1 MRKFFLLFLVL
12 AVSACGFEP
21 INKTFNFN
29 YHIKDITYSGD
40 SKINLL
46 LEKNFNRLQRN
57 ISSKNFYDLKFNTG
71 TAREVKSKDS
81 SGEVTGYK
89 LSLSI
94 DLIVS
99 KNGKE
104 IIKKVYSENVS
115 YSNLSSKFE
124 LKQYENILTQDLV
137 RKISL
142 EIQNDLA
149 SIND

>member
-1 MRKFFLLFLVL
+1 M
-12 AVSACGFEP
+12 
-21 INKTFNFN
+21 
-29 YHIKDITYSGD
+29 
-40 SKINLL
+40 
-46 LEKNFNRLQRN
+46 
-57 ISSKNFYDLKFNTG
+57 
-71 TAREVKSKDS
+71 REVKSKDS
-81 SGEVTGYK
+81 SGEVTRYK

>member
-12 AVSACGFEP
+12 SVSACGFER

-46 LEKNFNRLQRN
+46 LEKNFNRFQRK
-57 ISSKNFYDLKFNTG
+57 ISSKNFYDLKFNTE

-81 SGEVTGYK
+81 SGEVTRYK

>member
-12 AVSACGFEP
+12 VVSACGFEP

-81 SGEVTGYK
+81 SGEVTRYK